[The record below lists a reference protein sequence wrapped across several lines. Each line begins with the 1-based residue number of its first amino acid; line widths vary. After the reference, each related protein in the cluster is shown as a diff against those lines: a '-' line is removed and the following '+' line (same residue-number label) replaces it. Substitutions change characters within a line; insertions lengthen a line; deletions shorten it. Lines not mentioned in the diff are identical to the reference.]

1 MIDADARKRS
11 VKKESCTSADAV
23 MYVAERGPSD
33 GVPIVFL
40 HGSMVAG
47 WMWTGQVEDLAEFR
61 CLVPDFPGFDRSA
74 ERPWVSFAS
83 TADDVAG
90 VISSR
95 CGGGGAH
102 LVGLSLGGIVA
113 LNVAVR
119 HPSAV
124 RSLIVSGVP
133 YGRVSR
139 SLRGLGTALL
149 WLYGRPWGARL
160 VGRFFGLRDDE
171 SLRAFLQTASRTDPR
186 ALRAVMRE
194 VSEAPLP
201 TGLERLQMPLLAV
214 VGENDTAPAQLAVPH
229 LVNTVSGAEGRM
241 VRGVG
246 HQWNAEDRALFS
258 DVVRLWVTVGL
269 IDDRLR
275 SVA

>member
-1 MIDADARKRS
+1 MR
-11 VKKESCTSADAV
+11 ESFTSADAV
-23 MYVAERGPSD
+23 MHVAEHGPSD

-74 ERPWVSFAS
+74 EEPWVSFAS

-90 VISSR
+90 MIKSR

-119 HPSAV
+119 HPSTV
-124 RSLIVSGVP
+124 HSLIVSGVP
-133 YGRVSR
+133 HGRIPR
-139 SLRGLGTALL
+139 SLRRLSKAVL
-149 WLYGRPWGARL
+149 WLYGRRWGARL
-160 VGRFFGLRDDE
+160 VARVFGLRDDE
-171 SLRAFLQTASRTDPR
+171 SLRAFLKTASRTDPR

-201 TGLERLQMPLLAV
+201 TGLERVRARLLAV
-214 VGENDTAPAQLAVPH
+214 VGEKDTAPALLAVPH
-229 LVNTVSGAEGRM
+229 LVKIVPGAEGR
-241 VRGVG
+241 VVPGVG

-258 DVVRLWVTVGL
+258 DVVRLWVTAGL
-269 IDDRLR
+269 IDERLR
-275 SVA
+275 SLA